1 MARMFLIAV
10 IVTSV
15 FHPSWVSAFE
25 GVFYFKSNYWGD
37 QSEFQYSTKDEK
49 SRIDTSRARHGR
61 AAVIMDLEAQKVS
74 MLLLNMRL
82 AMVMNMST
90 TMVSASDG
98 TEGKLI
104 RTGKSLSVLGH
115 RAEQLLHIGEEED
128 TEIWGTSGLGV
139 FLGLHPTSSMFG
151 RSGGS
156 PPWVRAMKAEGLFPL
171 IVIRRDKTGHVRGR
185 MEVTAI
191 EPKAL
196 SDELFEIPRRY
207 ITFDKFDPKNKMPG
221 MPGTVWIK

>member
-1 MARMFLIAV
+1 
-10 IVTSV
+10 
-15 FHPSWVSAFE
+15 
-25 GVFYFKSNYWGD
+25 
-37 QSEFQYSTKDEK
+37 
-49 SRIDTSRARHGR
+49 
-61 AAVIMDLEAQKVS
+61 
-74 MLLLNMRL
+74 
-82 AMVMNMST
+82 
-90 TMVSASDG
+90 MVSASDG